1 MRLRLSF
8 QNRIFIVFVIIAVLT
23 LLVVWTVVRPKYEAS
38 VISERLTNVQQLQ
51 IYAVENLDRTISGWT
66 DATRFIASQVTERP
80 KDGEIILRTMMT
92 LHPEIIQIKIHSS
105 KLSDELASQNTSYP
119 AANVQVKDD
128 AWVKSKIDTL
138 MQIAWLSDT
147 LPRQQ
152 FFVIRSH
159 FQIQN
164 IPFVLTIVWDAVKL
178 NSLLTNLPLGENYL
192 ISIQSKS
199 AVILRNISPFQPIV
213 VQRSEERMSTPQSM
227 YQGEETWR
235 VLTSAFQTA
244 QLWIIVAVPEKTIL
258 RPVKDLLFYSTSL
271 IIGLAFLMLV
281 VGWVLSFQISR
292 PIARLVKDVQR
303 LGNLDFTQAIQIP
316 AMKDLQG
323 MGETIELMRQALE
336 RYHRLNVEK
345 IILEEWK
352 NKLFMTH
359 SNDMIGFTNGT
370 GEFVFRNDK
379 LAEFCTSL
387 LPTRTFNTKS
397 DILTHPSIIKTK
409 ETVRDEI
416 TDNLQVRL
424 NQSEIKAQTNST
436 VANYYRVND
445 LSIIR
450 SGENLGSLLI
460 FHDQTHERLI
470 DKMKTDMINIVVH
483 ELRNPVGSIMGF
495 AEILLHD
502 PNVTPEEQKEFHQMM
517 YDSSLNLNNL
527 INRFLDV
534 SRLESRQIEYPKI
547 LTNITA
553 IVKAV
558 VDTQKPQLM
567 KKSLT
572 TELEIQWD
580 IPEVVVSPDL
590 FREAISNL
598 LSNAVKYGG
607 PDRIINLSLSMKDKN
622 IIFSIV
628 DHGYGIPPEAHQ
640 KLFTKFFRINNPNVP
655 SEIGTGLGLAYVKE
669 IVSYH
674 NGTIKLESN
683 ADIGCKFTIT
693 IPAIISE
700 PGIEH
705 STVGV
710 NRTVSDL

>member
-8 QNRIFIVFVIIAVLT
+8 QNRIFIVLIIIAVLT

-38 VISERLTNVQQLQ
+38 VISERLTDVQKLQ
-51 IYAVENLDRTISGWT
+51 IYAVENLDRTIASWT
-66 DATRFIASQVTERP
+66 DATRITALQVTERP
-80 KDGEIILRTMMT
+80 KDGEIILRTIMN
-92 LHPEIIQIKIHSS
+92 LHPEIIQIKIHST
-105 KLSDELASQNTSYP
+105 KLSDELTSQNTSYP

-138 MQIAWLSDT
+138 MQIAWLNDT
-147 LPRQQ
+147 LPHQQ
-152 FFVIRSH
+152 FFVMRTH
-159 FQIQN
+159 FQVQN
-164 IPFVLTIVWDAVKL
+164 IPFVITIVWDAVKL
-178 NSLLTNLPLGENYL
+178 NSLLTNLPLGENFL

-199 AVILRNISPFQPIV
+199 TVILRNISPFQPIV
-213 VQRSEERMSTPQSM
+213 VHSSEERMSTLQSM

-235 VLTSAFQTA
+235 VLTRAFQTA
-244 QLWIIVAVPEKTIL
+244 QLWIIIAVPEKTIL
-258 RPVKDLLFYSTSL
+258 RPVKDLLFYSTSFV
-271 IIGLAFLMLV
+271 IGLAFLMLI
-281 VGWVLSFQISR
+281 VGWVLSFQINR

-303 LGNLDFTQAIQIP
+303 LGNLDFTQPIQIP
-316 AMKDLQG
+316 AMKDLHG
-323 MGETIELMRQALE
+323 MGETIELMRQVLE
-336 RYHRLNVEK
+336 RYQHLNVEK

-352 NKLFMTH
+352 NKLFMMH

-379 LAEFCTSL
+379 LDEFCTSL
-387 LPTRTFNTKS
+387 LPTRTFSTKS

-409 ETVRDEI
+409 ETERDEI
-416 TDNLQVRL
+416 TGNLQVRL
-424 NQSEIKAQTNST
+424 NQSEIKAQTDSK
-436 VANYYRVND
+436 VVNYYHVND

-450 SGENLGSLLI
+450 GGENLGSLLI

-470 DKMKTDMINIVVH
+470 DKMKTDMINVVVH

-502 PNVTPEEQKEFHQMM
+502 PKVTAEEQKEFHQLI

-527 INRFLDV
+527 IDRFLNV
-534 SRLESRQIEYPKI
+534 SRLESRRVEYPKV
-547 LTNITA
+547 LTDIIA

-558 VDTQKPQLM
+558 ADSQKPQLM

-572 TELEIQWD
+572 AELEIQWD
-580 IPEVVVSPDL
+580 IPKVVVSPDL
-590 FREAISNL
+590 FREAILNL

-640 KLFTKFFRINNPNVP
+640 KLFTKFFRINHPKAS

-669 IVSYH
+669 IASYH

-683 ADIGCKFTIT
+683 IDIGCKFTLT
-693 IPAIISE
+693 IPAITSE
-700 PGIEH
+700 PSIEN
-705 STVGV
+705 SIGG
-710 NRTVSDL
+710 